1 MQQSNENFV
10 EMEEECCTDCSCSNT
25 QSRIEL
31 KQSECCLLKNQQI
44 SELEAF
50 CGELVRQIEE
60 WRKLDKE
67 GKLVANKLESSF

>member
-1 MQQSNENFV
+1 M
-10 EMEEECCTDCSCSNT
+10 
-25 QSRIEL
+25 